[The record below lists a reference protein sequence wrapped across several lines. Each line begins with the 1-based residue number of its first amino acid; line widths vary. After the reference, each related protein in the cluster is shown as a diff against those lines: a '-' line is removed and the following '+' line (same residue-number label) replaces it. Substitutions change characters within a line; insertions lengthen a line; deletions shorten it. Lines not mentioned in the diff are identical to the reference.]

1 MRFSLHVGFF
11 VLWLNMDVSLSQNES
26 AGCESPPP
34 LKDGDIKYTMKSQYS
49 HNERVEYVCQP
60 FYIMEGVPYRT
71 CNNGEWIGELR
82 CLRPCTVNDDDMRQN
97 NIAFKYN
104 DKKKLYSTHN
114 DVIEFKCTKGQPL
127 GTMRQRCD
135 DGVMLLP
142 TCQ

>member
-1 MRFSLHVGFF
+1 MVLPWHLQNVFCPSLPG
-11 VLWLNMDVSLSQNES
+11 
-26 AGCESPPP
+26 
-34 LKDGDIKYTMKSQYS
+34 
-49 HNERVEYVCQP
+49 
-60 FYIMEGVPYRT
+60 
-71 CNNGEWIGELR
+71 
-82 CLRPCTVNDDDMRQN
+82 PCTVNDDDMRQN

-114 DVIEFKCTKGQPL
+114 DVIEFKCTKGRPL